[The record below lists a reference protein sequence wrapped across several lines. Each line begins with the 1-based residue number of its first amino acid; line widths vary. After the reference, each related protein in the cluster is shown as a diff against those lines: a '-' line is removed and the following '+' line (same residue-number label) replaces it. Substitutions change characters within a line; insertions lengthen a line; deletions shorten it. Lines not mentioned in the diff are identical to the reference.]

1 MFPAFFRSPR
11 FVSELRKIQEAR
23 ERIEEALSALGPGAD
38 PARQALGLIEEAQ
51 QFLRMVVPP
60 HRWPKQKKRGVLK
73 PEEAVIVAQNSL
85 RSAISSFKRHSR
97 ISWGER
103 ERVLSLLKRAL
114 SLCASAE
121 LEHLFYLGLPK
132 HYRVRER
139 ISWGLPVVLGES
151 VLVGILSSLYFRA
164 FHERGQS
171 ELWFEELLALGTS
184 IVWMFLAKKLGPG
197 PGVWWRRWQ
206 YIWRSLA
213 PYLVFLLGLGGIW
226 LAAPAYWYPIGLT
239 AVFSTGFAVPH
250 FWQALRALRAP
261 KHALIRCTGVCHSI
275 FAPAGEVPRRKG

>member
-23 ERIEEALSALGPGAD
+23 ERIEEALSGLGPGAD

-85 RSAISSFKRHSR
+85 RSAISSFERHSR
-97 ISWGER
+97 LSWGER
-103 ERVLSLLKRAL
+103 ERVLSLLKRAF

-121 LEHLFYLGLPK
+121 LEHLFYLDLPK
-132 HYRVRER
+132 HYGLLER
-139 ISWGLPVVLGES
+139 IRWEPAKEFGSLLG
-151 VLVGILSSLYFRA
+151 VILYSLYFRA
-164 FHERGQS
+164 FYGKGQS
-171 ELWFEELLALGTS
+171 ELWFEELLSLGAS
-184 IVWMFLAKKLGPG
+184 FVWRFLAKKLGPG

-206 YIWRSLA
+206 YIWRSLV
-213 PYLVFLLGLGGIW
+213 PYFVFLLGLAGIW

-239 AVFSTGFAVPH
+239 AVFSTGLAVSF

-261 KHALIRCTGVCHSI
+261 KNALIRCTGVCHSI
-275 FAPAGEVPRRKG
+275 FAPAGEVPRIKG

>member
-23 ERIEEALSALGPGAD
+23 ERIEGALSGLGPGAD

-60 HRWPKQKKRGVLK
+60 HRWPKQKKREASK
-73 PEEAVIVAQNSL
+73 PEEAVILAQNSL
-85 RSAISSFKRHSR
+85 KSAISFLERHSR
-97 ISWGER
+97 LSWGER
-103 ERVLSLLKRAL
+103 ERVLSLLKGAA

-132 HYRVRER
+132 HYRLLER
-139 ISWGLPVVLGES
+139 IRWEPSKEFGSLLG
-151 VLVGILSSLYFRA
+151 VILYSLYFRA
-164 FHERGQS
+164 LYGKGQS
-171 ELWFEELLALGTS
+171 ELWFEQLLALGAS
-184 IVWMFLAKKLGPG
+184 FVWRFLAKKLGPG

-206 YIWRSLA
+206 YIWRSLV
-213 PYLVFLLGLGGIW
+213 PYIVFLLGLAGVW

-239 AVFSTGFAVPH
+239 AVFSTGFAVPL

-261 KHALIRCTGVCHSI
+261 KNALIRCIRVCHSI

>member
-23 ERIEEALSALGPGAD
+23 ERIEGALSGLGPGAD

-60 HRWPKQKKRGVLK
+60 HRWPKQKKREASK
-73 PEEAVIVAQNSL
+73 PEEAVILAQNSL
-85 RSAISSFKRHSR
+85 KSAISFLERHSR
-97 ISWGER
+97 LSWGER
-103 ERVLSLLKRAL
+103 ERVLSLLKGAS

-132 HYRVRER
+132 NYRLLER
-139 ISWGLPVVLGES
+139 IRWEPSKEFGSLLG
-151 VLVGILSSLYFRA
+151 VILYSLYFRA
-164 FHERGQS
+164 LYGKGQS
-171 ELWFEELLALGTS
+171 ELWFEQLLALGAS
-184 IVWMFLAKKLGPG
+184 FVWRFLAKKLGPG

-206 YIWRSLA
+206 YIWRSLV
-213 PYLVFLLGLGGIW
+213 PYIVFLLGLAGVW

-261 KHALIRCTGVCHSI
+261 KNALIRCTRVCHSV

>member
-23 ERIEEALSALGPGAD
+23 ERIEEALSGLGPGAD
-38 PARQALGLIEEAQ
+38 PARQTLGLIEEAQ

-85 RSAISSFKRHSR
+85 RSAISSFERHSR
-97 ISWGER
+97 LSWGER
-103 ERVLSLLKRAL
+103 ERVLSLLKRAF

-132 HYRVRER
+132 HYGLLER
-139 ISWGLPVVLGES
+139 IRWEPAKEFGSLLG
-151 VLVGILSSLYFRA
+151 VILYSLYFRA
-164 FHERGQS
+164 FYGKGQS
-171 ELWFEELLALGTS
+171 ELWFEELLSLGAS
-184 IVWMFLAKKLGPG
+184 FVWRFLAKKLGPG

-206 YIWRSLA
+206 YIWRSLV
-213 PYLVFLLGLGGIW
+213 PYFVFLLGLAGIW

-239 AVFSTGFAVPH
+239 AVFSTGLAVSF

-261 KHALIRCTGVCHSI
+261 KNALIRCTGVCHSI
-275 FAPAGEVPRRKG
+275 FAPAGEVPRIKG

>member
-23 ERIEEALSALGPGAD
+23 ERIEEALSGLGPGAD

-85 RSAISSFKRHSR
+85 RSAISSFERHSR
-97 ISWGER
+97 LSWGER
-103 ERVLSLLKRAL
+103 ERVLSLLKGAA

-132 HYRVRER
+132 NYGLLER
-139 ISWGLPVVLGES
+139 IDWGPSIVFGGGLT
-151 VLVGILSSLYFRA
+151 GILSSLYFQV
-164 FHERGQS
+164 FHGKGQS
-171 ELWFEELLALGTS
+171 ELLFEELLSLGAS
-184 IVWMFLAKKLGPG
+184 FVWRFLAKKLGPG

-206 YIWRSLA
+206 YIWRSLV
-213 PYLVFLLGLGGIW
+213 PYFVFLLGLGGIW

-261 KHALIRCTGVCHSI
+261 KHALIRCTRVCHSI
-275 FAPAGEVPRRKG
+275 FAPAGEVSRIKG